1 MPTKTPSENDA
12 AVAATGTGR
21 EEVRHFNQKQLARRW
36 GISHRT
42 LERWRGH
49 GEGPDWFK
57 VGSRVLYRIE
67 DVVQYEQTM
76 LTAQRKKQNNTG

>member
-1 MPTKTPSENDA
+1 MPTKTPSENDED
-12 AVAATGTGR
+12 AATGTGR

-49 GEGPDWFK
+49 GEGPIWFK

-67 DVVQYEQTM
+67 DVIRFEQTK
-76 LTAQRKKQNNTG
+76 LAVQIEKIGNSK

>member
-1 MPTKTPSENDA
+1 MPTKTPSENDED
-12 AVAATGTGR
+12 AATGTGR

-42 LERWRGH
+42 LERRRGH

-67 DVVQYEQTM
+67 DVIRFEQTK
-76 LTAQRKKQNNTG
+76 LAVQIEKIGNSK